1 MNQTLRSFSRRAGGL
16 AIGCSLLLC
25 PLWIAGAALSQNLKK
40 CPVES
45 GNPSE
50 VADAVRAAPSCAQS
64 YEVMNV
70 CRGSADGDLT
80 LANIVVEKCEQVFAA
95 TLDAAALKSY
105 SAARENCARRFVKKD
120 ASSLSNQA
128 ACEAGVA
135 VVFARRADLEAMR
148 AQRAANR
155 ARPAGQ
161 AAPPAPA
168 AEIPEPFGG
177 LGPK

>member
-1 MNQTLRSFSRRAGGL
+1 LQ
-16 AIGCSLLLC
+16 
-25 PLWIAGAALSQNLKK
+25 K

-45 GNPSE
+45 ANPSE
-50 VADAVRAAPSCAQS
+50 VVDAVRAAPSCAQS

-70 CRGSADGDLT
+70 CRGSADGDL
-80 LANIVVEKCEQVFAA
+80 ANIVVEKCEQVFVA

-105 SAARENCARRFVKKD
+105 SAARDNCARRFVKKD
-120 ASSLSNQA
+120 ANSLSNQA

-135 VVFARRADLEAMR
+135 VVFAHRADLEAMR

-161 AAPPAPA
+161 AAPTADVPAP
-168 AEIPEPFGG
+168 PPFGG
-177 LGPK
+177 MPAK